1 MTTTDNQTAG
11 LPRRP
16 IIPIQTSTR
25 SFTMAQKKNIKAIE
39 ADAIYGKRVYV
50 LVCDWHDRH
59 GESAVNEPVVCVG
72 LKKARKTMC
81 DQIENYIDQ
90 FAGWKRLND
99 NDDSLKDEIDYT
111 AGIHQIDYEDE
122 SKIVTRADLRKYVGR
137 KTNVSINVDDDG
149 TYANW
154 SISRVKIQ

>member
-1 MTTTDNQTAG
+1 
-11 LPRRP
+11 
-16 IIPIQTSTR
+16 
-25 SFTMAQKKNIKAIE
+25 MAQKKNIKAIE

-72 LKKARKTMC
+72 LKTARKTMC

-90 FAGWKRLND
+90 FAGWKSWNEDER
-99 NDDSLKDEIDYT
+99 KDEIDYT

>member
-1 MTTTDNQTAG
+1 
-11 LPRRP
+11 
-16 IIPIQTSTR
+16 
-25 SFTMAQKKNIKAIE
+25 MAQKKNIKAIE

-137 KTNVSINVDDDG
+137 KINVSINVDDDG

>member
-1 MTTTDNQTAG
+1 
-11 LPRRP
+11 
-16 IIPIQTSTR
+16 
-25 SFTMAQKKNIKAIE
+25 MAQKKNIKAVE
-39 ADAIYGKRVYV
+39 ADTIYGKHVYV
-50 LVCDWHDRH
+50 LVFDWHDRH

-99 NDDSLKDEIDYT
+99 KDDSPNDEIDYK
-111 AGIHQIDYEDE
+111 AGIHQIDYEAEAD
-122 SKIVTRADLRKYVGR
+122 IVTRADLRKYVR
-137 KTNVSINVDDDG
+137 RQTNVSINVDDDG

>member
-1 MTTTDNQTAG
+1 
-11 LPRRP
+11 
-16 IIPIQTSTR
+16 
-25 SFTMAQKKNIKAIE
+25 MAQKKNIKAIE